1 MKKIELKTER
11 LTLRP
16 IQPGD
21 ENQIHEYAGDK
32 EITMMFWL
40 PNDTFEETV
49 NFVKENVKEWEAEN
63 QTNFEFVIIY
73 EGKIIGG
80 CDCDLGHSEDH
91 SYATLGWI
99 INKKYRKRGFASEAA
114 AALLDFAFTR
124 LNVQK
129 VYAQCDCKNCASF
142 GVMKKIGMKLVDD
155 KGTRTY
161 PKTGITSG
169 EFTCLITKE
178 EWKNENLS
186 YKQHA

>member
-1 MKKIELKTER
+1 MDKSPSSPVASILNFPFHQPCLFFWLLSCKQPDPTFGNHLFCKLLLRCPGQVR
-11 LTLRP
+11 LEES
-16 IQPGD
+16 
-21 ENQIHEYAGDK
+21 ENQSD
-32 EITMMFWL
+32 
-40 PNDTFEETV
+40 
-49 NFVKENVKEWEAEN
+49 
-63 QTNFEFVIIY
+63 FEFVIIY

-80 CDCDLGHSEDH
+80 CDVDLSHSEDH

-99 INKKYRKRGFASEAA
+99 INKQYRKRGFASEAA

-178 EWKNENLS
+178 EWKNES
-186 YKQHA
+186 FIF